1 MAKQERTLTEAEAL
15 AAMRLIG
22 LAYERELIRA
32 WVTKKS
38 LFAELLKVGKEHVRA
53 IRQMKRDSV
62 SKLSTPRKTAG
73 AKGPDADSHSGYR
86 LLSTIGETCP
96 PDWEECTDGSCAVS
110 CELDI

>member
-1 MAKQERTLTEAEAL
+1 MAKTERILTEAEAL
-15 AAMRLIG
+15 AAIRLIG

-38 LFAELLKVGKEHVRA
+38 LFTDLLTAGKEHVRA

-62 SKLSTPRKTAG
+62 STLSAPSKTTG
-73 AKGPDADSHSGYR
+73 SKGPDADSNSGYR